1 MTDRRLTPFSGRVA
15 LDTLRGQVPARFTAG
30 EAARICLPV
39 CDLCPEPGALRD
51 RQRLFGAEVT
61 VIDRQGGWAFVQAR
75 ADDYCGWV
83 VEPAL
88 AAPVAAT
95 HVVCVPATH
104 VYREA
109 SIKRGEVMR
118 LSLGARVAVTGTEG
132 KFAVTAE
139 GHIPAQHLRPVD
151 RPETDPVA
159 VAERLLGTPYLWG
172 GNSRD
177 GIDCSG
183 LVQVALALCG
193 RACPGD
199 SDLQAVAFGA
209 ALPEGTRPER
219 GDLLFWKGHVAM
231 VCDAERLIHANAHTM
246 SVAHEGIGACLARIA
261 AAGEGPC
268 LGHKRPAA
276 VPLQRANAG

>member
-1 MTDRRLTPFSGRVA
+1 MSDRRLTPFSGRVA
-15 LDTLRGQVPARFTAG
+15 LDTLRGQIDARFTAG
-30 EAARICLPV
+30 EPARICLPV
-39 CDLCPEPGALRD
+39 CDLYPEPGALRD
-51 RQRLFGAEVT
+51 RQRLFGAEVV
-61 VIDRQGGWAFVQAR
+61 VIDRQGGWAFVQAL
-75 ADDYCGWV
+75 ADGYCGWV

-88 AAPVAAT
+88 AAPVIVT
-95 HVVCVPATH
+95 HVVAAPATH

-118 LSLGARVAVTGTEG
+118 LGLGARLAVTGLEG

-139 GHIPAQHLRPVD
+139 GYIPAQHLRPLD

-159 VAERLLGTPYLWG
+159 VAERFLGTPYLWG

-183 LVQVALALCG
+183 LVQLALALCG

-199 SDLQAVAFGA
+199 SDLQAAAFGA
-209 ALPEGTRPER
+209 ALPAGTRPER

-231 VCDAERLIHANAHTM
+231 ACDAERLIHANGHTM
-246 SVAHEGIGACLARIA
+246 SVAHEGIAACLARIA
-261 AAGEGPC
+261 AAGEGTF
-268 LGHKRPAA
+268 LGHMRPGL
-276 VPLQRANAG
+276 VVSQSAG

>member
-1 MTDRRLTPFSGRVA
+1 MSDRRLTPFSGRVM
-15 LDTLRGQVPARFTAG
+15 LDPSRQEPARIG
-30 EAARICLPV
+30 LPV

-51 RQRLFGAEVT
+51 RQVLFGAEVG
-61 VIDRQGGWAFVQAR
+61 VIDRRGGWAFVQAR
-75 ADDYCGWV
+75 ADGYCGWV

-88 AAPVAAT
+88 SPPVPAT
-95 HVVCVPATH
+95 HVVSAPATH

-118 LSLGARVAVTGTEG
+118 LSLGARVAVTGAEG
-132 KFAVTAE
+132 GFAVTPE
-139 GHIPAQHLRPVD
+139 GFIPAQHLRPLGQ
-151 RPETDPVA
+151 PETDPVA

-183 LVQVALALCG
+183 LVQLALALCG

-199 SDLQAVAFGA
+199 SDLQAAAFPR
-209 ALPEGTRPER
+209 LPEGTRPER

-231 VCDAERLIHANAHTM
+231 ACDAERLIHANGHTM
-246 SVAHEGIGACLARIA
+246 SVAHEGIAACHARIA
-261 AAGEGPC
+261 AAGEGPF
-268 LGHKRPAA
+268 LGISRP
-276 VPLQRANAG
+276 GG